1 MSEHGDA
8 PRLEPHSETL
18 YRRLVVA
25 LVVTIV
31 LVIGTF
37 IYAVASYFSGYQ
49 AISPP
54 VRVEVGPF
62 DPLISLD
69 LPPAQFVALALLSML
84 AIALTAVTFEIIAA
98 LLSVNPRRARIS
110 AHRPMLRPA
119 PSGGVRVT
127 VLVPAHNEEASIPF
141 TLQALVEQTRPPD
154 RIIVVADNCTDAT
167 VEIAKSMGH
176 EVFETVDNVHRK
188 GGALNQVLAS
198 VLPSMNAS
206 DAILVIDADTKL
218 DPRFISVAAAALEND
233 PDLTAV
239 GGVFYGDPGHGVV
252 GQFQRN
258 EYTRYALQLKARR
271 GRVFVL
277 TGTASMFRA
286 EAMLDVAAA
295 RGLFIP
301 GEPGQVYDTAAMTED
316 NELTLALKSLGA
328 TMISPS
334 ECRVTTEIMP
344 DWRHLWTQRKR
355 WQRGALENLAA
366 YGLTR
371 ATMRYWGQ
379 QMGIAY
385 GAVALNLAIL
395 LMIITALS
403 VDEWIWFPF
412 WTAVGIIFWLE
423 RLITAWGGG
432 WKARGLAALL
442 IPELL
447 YDVFLQTVFFRCLID
462 ITLDRSGTWGH
473 VAHAET
479 PQELEVGAVGEAGD
493 EALVGAGVANV
504 GAQVPGGAS

>member
-1 MSEHGDA
+1 MSNHGDA
-8 PRLEPHSETL
+8 PVLTPHPEKL
-18 YRRLVVA
+18 YRRLVVT
-25 LVVTIV
+25 LVVTVV
-31 LVIGTF
+31 LVIGAF
-37 IYAVASYFSGYQ
+37 IYAVGTYFAGYQ
-49 AISPP
+49 AMTPP
-54 VRVEVGPF
+54 IRVELGPF
-62 DPLISLD
+62 DPLISVD
-69 LPPAQFVALALLSML
+69 LPPVQFVALALLCML
-84 AIALTAVTFEIIAA
+84 AIALTAVTFEVIAA

-110 AHRPMLRPA
+110 AHRPHLRPA
-119 PSGGVRVT
+119 PDGKVRVT

-141 TLQALVEQTRPPD
+141 TLTALVEQTRAPD
-154 RIIVVADNCTDAT
+154 RIIVVADNCTDDT
-167 VEIAKSMGH
+167 VAIARGMGH
-176 EVFETVDNVHRK
+176 EVFESVDNVHRK
-188 GGALNQVLAS
+188 GGALNQALAA
-198 VLPSMNAS
+198 VLPRMTAA
-206 DAILVIDADTKL
+206 DVVLVIDADTKL
-218 DPRFISVAAAALEND
+218 DPRFIEVGAAALEED

-239 GGVFYGDPGHGVV
+239 GGVFYGDPGHGLV

-328 TMISPS
+328 TMVSPAQ
-334 ECRVTTEIMP
+334 CRVTTEIMP

-412 WTAVGIIFWLE
+412 WTLVGFIFWLE
-423 RLITAWGGG
+423 RVITAWGGG
-432 WKARGLAALL
+432 WRARGLAALL
-442 IPELL
+442 IPELM
-447 YDVFLQTVFFRCLID
+447 YDVFLQVVFFRCLID

-473 VAHAET
+473 VAHGSQDEETAESSED
-479 PQELEVGAVGEAGD
+479 QLVAVGVPAI
-493 EALVGAGVANV
+493 GAADDSPV
-504 GAQVPGGAS
+504 GGATR